1 MARKGWIKNRS
12 DMVWLDWPRREVI
25 HREMSSPYEGEE
37 KLECGHVIKASQYL
51 RKTARCKQCAEQEKP
66 A

>member
-1 MARKGWIKNRS
+1 MSWIKERS
-12 DMVWLDWPRREVI
+12 DMPWLDWPRRKVV
-25 HREMSSPYEGEE
+25 HREMVSSTEGTEE
-37 KLECGHVIKASQYL
+37 LECGHEIKASQYL

>member
-1 MARKGWIKNRS
+1 MSWIKDRS
-12 DMVWLDWPRREVI
+12 DMVWLDWPRRKVVS
-25 HREMSSPYEGEE
+25 REMVNPNEGTEE
-37 KLECGHVIKASQYL
+37 LECGHKVEASQYL